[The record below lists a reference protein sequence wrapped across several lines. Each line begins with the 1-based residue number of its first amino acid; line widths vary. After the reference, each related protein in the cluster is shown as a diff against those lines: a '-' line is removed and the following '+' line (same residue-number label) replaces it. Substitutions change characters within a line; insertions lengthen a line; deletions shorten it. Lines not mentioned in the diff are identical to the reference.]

1 MLIGICASSCFSWLS
16 GLHPLPEKFAEV
28 CTAPPRH
35 AVCTAPEPRLLAS
48 ALARCPPRTASGT
61 SSTLLAAPSGG
72 RRRCRSCSRC
82 FSCAFSTPPACSS
95 ARGCRRA
102 LSRTRPLEP
111 PPQPSP
117 HSHSTRCQPLTRRPK
132 SLVPAQA
139 GLVDEQTGQLP
150 GTRAAFLGAS
160 LATGLGGILGTS
172 PVIILNETCA
182 VTPANLPPP
191 PAAPQPRTRRARSPA
206 APSHN
211 LTARLPN
218 HLQVRRN
225 RRGW

>member
-1 MLIGICASSCFSWLS
+1 MCIPARLSEATWEESWPVSAPDAS
-16 GLHPLPEKFAEV
+16 
-28 CTAPPRH
+28 
-35 AVCTAPEPRLLAS
+35 
-48 ALARCPPRTASGT
+48 
-61 SSTLLAAPSGG
+61 
-72 RRRCRSCSRC
+72 
-82 FSCAFSTPPACSS
+82 
-95 ARGCRRA
+95 
-102 LSRTRPLEP
+102 
-111 PPQPSP
+111 PSP
-117 HSHSTRCQPLTRRPK
+117 DARK

-182 VTPANLPPP
+182 VAPTSLLR
-191 PAAPQPRTRRARSPA
+191 PQPRSPA
-206 APSHN
+206 LEEPGAQRPLRTTS
-211 LTARLPN
+211 RRGFPN